1 VNTVTATEESR
12 AGGSGAGE
20 SDAGESET
28 EEFDAGGL
36 RAGGSVGPEP
46 VDPDD
51 DMFDESWNAPKKSN
65 RLTVALVVAL
75 LVVAGFAGGV
85 LVQKHHDV
93 GLAAAAAGVA
103 PRRAGGTGGGN
114 GGGRGQGASS
124 SAAPA
129 AGADAGAGAGGTA
142 TGAPV
147 VEGTVRTVNKDSIE
161 VTDGSGAVVRVFV
174 PQSATVSARGL
185 GGLAFNNAV
194 SVAGTKEVDGSVTAT
209 SVTVRATGG

>member
-12 AGGSGAGE
+12 AGGSE
-20 SDAGESET
+20 AGESET
-28 EEFDAGGL
+28 EEFDADGL

-114 GGGRGQGASS
+114 GGGRGQGAPSS
-124 SAAPA
+124 TAPT
-129 AGADAGAGAGGTA
+129 AGAGAGAGAGA

-174 PQSATVSARGL
+174 PQSATVSAHGL
-185 GGLAFNNAV
+185 GGLAFNDPV

-209 SVTVRATGG
+209 SVTVRAAGG

>member
-12 AGGSGAGE
+12 AEGP
-20 SDAGESET
+20 DIGESET
-28 EEFDAGGL
+28 EEFAAGGS
-36 RAGGSVGPEP
+36 RAGGPVGPEP

-51 DMFDESWNAPKKSN
+51 EMFDESWNAPKKTN
-65 RLTVALVVAL
+65 RLTAALVVAL

-124 SAAPA
+124 STAPT
-129 AGADAGAGAGGTA
+129 ADTGAGVGAA
-142 TGAPV
+142 GAPV

-185 GGLAFNNAV
+185 GGLAFNDPV
-194 SVAGTKEVDGSVTAT
+194 SVAGVKEVDGSVTAT
-209 SVTVRATGG
+209 SVTVRAAGG

>member
-12 AGGSGAGE
+12 AEGP
-20 SDAGESET
+20 DIGESET
-28 EEFDAGGL
+28 EEFAAGGS
-36 RAGGSVGPEP
+36 RAGGPVGPER

-51 DMFDESWNAPKKSN
+51 EMFDESWNAPKKTN
-65 RLTVALVVAL
+65 RLTAALVVAL

-103 PRRAGGTGGGN
+103 PRRAGGAGN
-114 GGGRGQGASS
+114 GGGRGQGAPS
-124 SAAPA
+124 SAAPT
-129 AGADAGAGAGGTA
+129 AGAGAGAGTAGDTA

-185 GGLAFNNAV
+185 GGLAFNDPV
-194 SVAGTKEVDGSVTAT
+194 SVAGVKEVDGSVTAT
-209 SVTVRATGG
+209 SVTVRAAGG